1 MPATEG
7 QFELLSG
14 SLRGRVR
21 SNHHVDIVGRW
32 FTFGKNE
39 HYDEGIRLYQL
50 GEYLDAIEQ
59 FKICLASDPDV
70 STRERARSYMAGSLG
85 KLARKSVAVGEWV
98 EALHSLDDAITLR
111 PGFADLRILRAQVFD
126 ALGKHED
133 RMFEIRFSLD
143 LNPKYGFAIL
153 HDGIY
158 KMEHGEQEEGI
169 ARVRESIQADPR
181 LDSDVYKA
189 AMADFDSGQVGEAI
203 KGFKRVVPVMK
214 TDPEEIAKG
223 ADALALER
231 RWSDAEEAYR
241 RAIEAAPGFADFRC
255 KHGQVLLQL
264 DEVEQAIAEFR
275 EAVTINPRYADAYAM
290 LGVALRRARRE
301 EEAVEALRAALQID
315 PAHPVASQEILRKP

>member
-1 MPATEG
+1 
-7 QFELLSG
+7 
-14 SLRGRVR
+14 
-21 SNHHVDIVGRW
+21 VDIVGRW

-50 GEYLDAIEQ
+50 GEFLDAIQQ
-59 FKICLASDPDV
+59 FKVCLASDPDV

-85 KLARKSVAVGEWV
+85 KLARKSVARGEWV
-98 EALHSLDDAITLR
+98 EALHFLDDAITLR

-158 KMEHGEQEEGI
+158 KLQHGEGDEGI
-169 ARVRESIQADPR
+169 ARVRESILADPR

-189 AMADFDSGQVGEAI
+189 AMADFEAGRVEKAI
-203 KGFKRVVPVMK
+203 QGFKGVVPVMK

-223 ADALALER
+223 ADVLAQDK

-241 RAIEAAPGFADFRC
+241 RAIETAPGFADFRC

-264 DEVEQAIAEFR
+264 DEIEQAIAEFR
-275 EAVTINPRYADAYAM
+275 EAVTINPRYTDAYAM
-290 LGVALRRARRE
+290 LGVALRRAGRE
-301 EEAVEALRAALQID
+301 DEALEAFRAALQLD
-315 PAHPVASQEILRKP
+315 PGHAVASVETLRKP